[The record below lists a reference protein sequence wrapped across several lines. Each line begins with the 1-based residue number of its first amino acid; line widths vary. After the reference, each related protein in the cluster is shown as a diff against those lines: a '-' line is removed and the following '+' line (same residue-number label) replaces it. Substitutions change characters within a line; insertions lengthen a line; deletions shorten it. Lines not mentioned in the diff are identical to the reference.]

1 MRSAHAFAQGLFAA
15 GKGDRL
21 SAERKEGGEGGA
33 LSDEADP
40 AEAGLTKSKEAK
52 AVATACASLVHLQVQ
67 VVLDSMMSSRLELA
81 QIYRLH
87 RETWSKRMKMR
98 P

>member
-1 MRSAHAFAQGLFAA
+1 MWNNLTL
-15 GKGDRL
+15 L
-21 SAERKEGGEGGA
+21 SCMIDEEEGGEGGA